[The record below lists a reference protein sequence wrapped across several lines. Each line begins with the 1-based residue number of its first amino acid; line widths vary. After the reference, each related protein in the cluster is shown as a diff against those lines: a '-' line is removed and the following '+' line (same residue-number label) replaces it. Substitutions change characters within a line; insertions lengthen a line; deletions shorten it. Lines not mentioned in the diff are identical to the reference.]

1 LGQCQ
6 KEHIALTLYESW
18 VGAQLFL
25 GDTKLIFIKTEV
37 KNKFNSYNPRELEKL
52 LGTH

>member
-18 VGAQLFL
+18 LGDQLFL

-37 KNKFNSYNPRELEKL
+37 KNKFHSQDPRALEKL